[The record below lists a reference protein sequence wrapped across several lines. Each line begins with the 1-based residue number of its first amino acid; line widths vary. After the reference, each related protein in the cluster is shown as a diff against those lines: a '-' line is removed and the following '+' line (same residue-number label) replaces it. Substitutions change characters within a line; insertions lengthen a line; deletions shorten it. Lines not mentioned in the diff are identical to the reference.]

1 MPYKIMSFAKNI
13 YVYLFSNI
21 LNAAIPFILLPI
33 LTRYLS
39 PNEYGQIA
47 MFQTMLTGIGA
58 FIGLNTVGA
67 ANRKFYDD
75 NLSLNE
81 TRMFNGSCLQILIF
95 TLFIAAVA
103 VIVAENF
110 LTNFLSI
117 PSEWLYLALLVSS
130 CTFLINFRLGQWQV
144 RKSAIK
150 YGLLQVGN
158 SVLNMSLTLILI
170 VFYAEGAKGRIDA
183 LLYAGVMSATIAIFL
198 LYKDQLVSLRSINK
212 GNIKEALNFGMPL
225 VPHVFGAFL
234 LTAADRFVI
243 NDRLGLADAGIYM
256 VAVQVSMALTIVF
269 DAINKAYVP
278 WLFERLKRN
287 DEKEK
292 LLIVK
297 NTYIY
302 FLCVLSL
309 AALSFFIG
317 PAMITLVVG
326 DKYKAAGGVIG
337 WLCLGQVFGGMYLMV
352 TNYIFYAKKTGRL
365 SLVTIGSGLI
375 NLLVMLVLVNYL
387 GIEGAAISFA
397 LSKMIQF
404 LLTWW
409 LASVVFP
416 MPWLFKVER

>member
-1 MPYKIMSFAKNI
+1 MSFAKNT

-39 PNEYGQIA
+39 PDEYGQIA

-95 TLFIAAVA
+95 TLFIATVA
-103 VIVAENF
+103 AMVAEGF
-110 LTNFLSI
+110 LANFLSI

-144 RKSAIK
+144 RKSATK

-158 SVLNMSLTLILI
+158 SILNMSLTLILI
-170 VFYAEGAKGRIDA
+170 VFYDEGAKGRIDA

-212 GNIKEALNFGMPL
+212 GHIKEALNFGMPL

-292 LLIVK
+292 LVIVK

-309 AALSFFIG
+309 AAVSFFIG
-317 PAMITLVVG
+317 PAMIILVVG
-326 DKYKAAGGVIG
+326 DEYQAAGRIIG

-365 SLVTIGSGLI
+365 SLVTIGSGLL
-375 NLLVMLVLVNYL
+375 NLLTMLVLVNYL

-404 LLTWW
+404 LLTWL
-409 LASVVFP
+409 LASKSTP
-416 MPWLFKVER
+416 MPWGVIYGTR

>member
-1 MPYKIMSFAKNI
+1 MSFAKNT

-39 PNEYGQIA
+39 PDEYGQIA

-81 TRMFNGSCLQILIF
+81 SRMFNGSCLQILIF
-95 TLFIAAVA
+95 TLFIATVA
-103 VIVAENF
+103 VMVAEGF
-110 LTNFLSI
+110 LANFLSI

-144 RKSAIK
+144 RKSATK

-158 SVLNMSLTLILI
+158 SILNMSLTLILI
-170 VFYAEGAKGRIDA
+170 VFYDEGAKGRIDA
-183 LLYAGVMSATIAIFL
+183 LLYAGVMSATVAIFL

-212 GNIKEALNFGMPL
+212 GHIKEALNFGMPL

-292 LLIVK
+292 LVIVK

-309 AALSFFIG
+309 AAVSFFIG
-317 PAMITLVVG
+317 PVMITLVVG
-326 DKYKAAGGVIG
+326 DEYQAAGRIIG

-365 SLVTIGSGLI
+365 SLVTIGSGLL
-375 NLLVMLVLVNYL
+375 NLLTMLVLVNYL

-404 LLTWW
+404 LLTWL
-409 LASVVFP
+409 LASKSTP
-416 MPWLFKVER
+416 MPWGVIYGTR

>member
-1 MPYKIMSFAKNI
+1 MSFAKNT

-39 PNEYGQIA
+39 PDEYGQIA
-47 MFQTMLTGIGA
+47 MFQTMLTGIAA

-81 TRMFNGSCLQILIF
+81 TRIFNGSCLQILIF
-95 TLFIAAVA
+95 TLFIAIVA
-103 VIVAENF
+103 VMVAEGF
-110 LTNFLSI
+110 LSNFLSI

-144 RKSAIK
+144 RKSAKK

-198 LYKDQLVSLRSINK
+198 LYKDQLVSLRIINK
-212 GNIKEALNFGMPL
+212 GHIKEALNFGMPL

-292 LLIVK
+292 LVIVK

-326 DKYKAAGGVIG
+326 DEYQAAGRIIG

-365 SLVTIGSGLI
+365 SLVTIGSGLL
-375 NLLVMLVLVNYL
+375 NLLTMLVLVNYL

-404 LLTWW
+404 LLTWL
-409 LASVVFP
+409 LASKSTP
-416 MPWLFKVER
+416 MPWGVIYGTR

>member
-1 MPYKIMSFAKNI
+1 MSFAKNT

-39 PNEYGQIA
+39 PDEYGQIA

-95 TLFIAAVA
+95 TLFIATVA
-103 VIVAENF
+103 VMVAEGF

-144 RKSAIK
+144 RKSATK

-158 SVLNMSLTLILI
+158 SILNMSLTLILI
-170 VFYAEGAKGRIDA
+170 VFYDEGAKGRIDA

-212 GNIKEALNFGMPL
+212 GHIKEALNFGMPL

-256 VAVQVSMALTIVF
+256 VAVQVSMALNIVF

-292 LLIVK
+292 LVIVK
-297 NTYIY
+297 NTYTY

-309 AALSFFIG
+309 AAVSFFIG

-326 DKYKAAGGVIG
+326 DEYQAAGRVIG

-365 SLVTIGSGLI
+365 SLVTIGSGLL
-375 NLLVMLVLVNYL
+375 NLLTMLVLVNYL

-397 LSKMIQF
+397 FSKMIQF
-404 LLTWW
+404 LLTWL
-409 LASVVFP
+409 LASKSTP
-416 MPWLFKVER
+416 MPWGVIYGTR

>member
-1 MPYKIMSFAKNI
+1 MSFAKNT

-39 PNEYGQIA
+39 PDEYGQIA

-95 TLFIAAVA
+95 TLFIATVA
-103 VIVAENF
+103 VMVAEGF

-144 RKSAIK
+144 RKSATK

-158 SVLNMSLTLILI
+158 SILNMSLTLILI
-170 VFYAEGAKGRIDA
+170 VFYDEGAKGRIDA

-212 GNIKEALNFGMPL
+212 GHIKEALNFGMPL

-256 VAVQVSMALTIVF
+256 VAVQVSMALNIVF

-292 LLIVK
+292 LVIVK
-297 NTYIY
+297 NTYTY

-309 AALSFFIG
+309 AAVSFFIG

-326 DKYKAAGGVIG
+326 DEYQAAGRIIG

-365 SLVTIGSGLI
+365 SLVTIGSGLL
-375 NLLVMLVLVNYL
+375 NLLTMLVLVNYL

-397 LSKMIQF
+397 FSKMIQF
-404 LLTWW
+404 LLTWL
-409 LASVVFP
+409 LASKSTP
-416 MPWLFKVER
+416 MPWGVIYGTR

>member
-1 MPYKIMSFAKNI
+1 MSFAKNT

-39 PNEYGQIA
+39 PDEYGQIA

-95 TLFIAAVA
+95 TLFVATVA
-103 VIVAENF
+103 VMVAEGF
-110 LTNFLSI
+110 LANFLSI

-144 RKSAIK
+144 RKSAKK

-158 SVLNMSLTLILI
+158 SILNMSLTLILI
-170 VFYAEGAKGRIDA
+170 VFYDEGAKGRIDA
-183 LLYAGVMSATIAIFL
+183 LLYAGMMSATIAIFL

-212 GNIKEALNFGMPL
+212 GHIKEALNFGMPL

-292 LLIVK
+292 LVIVK
-297 NTYIY
+297 NTYTY

-309 AALSFFIG
+309 AAVSFFIG

-326 DKYKAAGGVIG
+326 DEYQAAGRIIG

-365 SLVTIGSGLI
+365 SLVTIGSGLL
-375 NLLVMLVLVNYL
+375 NLLTMLVLVNYL

-397 LSKMIQF
+397 FSKMIQF
-404 LLTWW
+404 LLTWL
-409 LASVVFP
+409 LASKSTP
-416 MPWLFKVER
+416 MPWGVIYGTR

>member
-1 MPYKIMSFAKNI
+1 MSFAKNT

-39 PNEYGQIA
+39 PDEYGQIA

-95 TLFIAAVA
+95 TLFIATVA
-103 VIVAENF
+103 VTVAEGF
-110 LTNFLSI
+110 LANFLSI

-144 RKSAIK
+144 RKSATK

-158 SVLNMSLTLILI
+158 SILNMSLTLILI
-170 VFYAEGAKGRIDA
+170 VFYDEGAKGRIDA
-183 LLYAGVMSATIAIFL
+183 LLYAGVMSATVAIFL

-212 GNIKEALNFGMPL
+212 GHIKEALNFGMPL

-292 LLIVK
+292 LVIVK

-309 AALSFFIG
+309 AAVSFFIG
-317 PAMITLVVG
+317 PVMITLVVG
-326 DKYKAAGGVIG
+326 DEYQAAGRIIG

-365 SLVTIGSGLI
+365 SLVTIGSGLL
-375 NLLVMLVLVNYL
+375 NLLTMLVLVNYL

-404 LLTWW
+404 LLTWL
-409 LASVVFP
+409 LASKSTP
-416 MPWLFKVER
+416 MPWGVIYGTR

>member
-1 MPYKIMSFAKNI
+1 MSFAKNT

-39 PNEYGQIA
+39 PDEYGQIA

-95 TLFIAAVA
+95 TLFVATVA
-103 VIVAENF
+103 VMVAEGF
-110 LTNFLSI
+110 LANFLSI

-144 RKSAIK
+144 RKSATK

-158 SVLNMSLTLILI
+158 SILNMSLTLILI
-170 VFYAEGAKGRIDA
+170 VFYDEGAKGRIDA

-212 GNIKEALNFGMPL
+212 GHIKEALNFGMPL

-292 LLIVK
+292 LVIVK
-297 NTYIY
+297 NTYTY

-309 AALSFFIG
+309 AAVSFFIG

-326 DKYKAAGGVIG
+326 DEYQAAGRIIG

-365 SLVTIGSGLI
+365 SLVTIGSGLL
-375 NLLVMLVLVNYL
+375 NLLTMLVLVNYL

-397 LSKMIQF
+397 FSKMIQF
-404 LLTWW
+404 LLTWL
-409 LASVVFP
+409 LASKSTP
-416 MPWLFKVER
+416 MPWGVIYGTR

>member
-1 MPYKIMSFAKNI
+1 MSFAKNT

-39 PNEYGQIA
+39 PDEYGQIA

-95 TLFIAAVA
+95 TLFIATVA
-103 VIVAENF
+103 VMVAEGF
-110 LTNFLSI
+110 LANFLSI

-144 RKSAIK
+144 RKSATK

-158 SVLNMSLTLILI
+158 SILNMSLTLILI

-212 GNIKEALNFGMPL
+212 DHIKEALNFGMPL

-292 LLIVK
+292 LVIVK

-302 FLCVLSL
+302 FLCVLFL
-309 AALSFFIG
+309 AALSFIIG
-317 PAMITLVVG
+317 PVMITLVVG
-326 DKYKAAGGVIG
+326 EEYQAAGRIIG

-365 SLVTIGSGLI
+365 SLVTIGSGLL
-375 NLLVMLVLVNYL
+375 NLLTMLVLVNYL

-397 LSKMIQF
+397 LSKMVQF
-404 LLTWW
+404 LLTWL
-409 LASVVFP
+409 LASKSTP
-416 MPWLFKVER
+416 MPWGVIYGTR